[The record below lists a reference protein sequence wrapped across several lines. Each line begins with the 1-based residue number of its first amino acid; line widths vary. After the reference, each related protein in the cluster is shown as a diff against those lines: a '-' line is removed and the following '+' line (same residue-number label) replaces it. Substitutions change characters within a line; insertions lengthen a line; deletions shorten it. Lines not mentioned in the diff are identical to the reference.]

1 MHRAQIWQ
9 LLLYGWTLSEF
20 LLVLATRTRKKSGA
34 AIQDHGSIRV
44 LWAAIFCS
52 VFLAMWGGLTAGFHP
67 DSPFGRALPL
77 GHTARSLA
85 IPLMVFGLAVRWIAI
100 WQLGRAFSV
109 NVAIRREQ
117 KLQTSGLYRFA
128 RHPSYTGMLIIF
140 TAVGL
145 AAGNWLSLA
154 IVVLFPTAALLYR
167 IRVEERVLRGA
178 FGEQYIAYSAR
189 VKRLIPGVY

>member
-1 MHRAQIWQ
+1 MHRAEIWQ

-20 LLVLATRTRKKSGA
+20 LLVVATRTRRKSGA

-44 LWAAIFCS
+44 LWGTIFCS
-52 VFLAMWGGLTAGFHP
+52 VFLATWGGITAGFHP
-67 DSPFGRALPL
+67 DSVFGRALRL
-77 GHTARSLA
+77 GHAPRILA
-85 IPLMVFGLAVRWIAI
+85 IPVMVLGLAVRWTAI

-109 NVAIRREQ
+109 NVAIRQEQ
-117 KLQTSGLYRFA
+117 KLQTGGLYRFA

-154 IVVLFPTAALLYR
+154 IVTVFPAAALLYR
-167 IRVEERVLRGA
+167 IHIEEMALRGA
-178 FGEQYIAYSAR
+178 FGEQ
-189 VKRLIPGVY
+189 